1 LSLAH
6 TPSETTAVPGSGLP
20 GVQVIAKIRRLL
32 IVAGI
37 VALVYPSV
45 MVASQTYC
53 PGGIDGSGGFIDAS
67 GQPTDEAPVCI
78 ELTLAP
84 SPLVYVGI
92 AATVLLTLGRVMK
105 ANDEAGALQTLNRA
119 VIGITALV
127 GIGVVVAHV
136 WFSLIPVEGFT
147 AHSWS
152 IVHPFPFGT
161 IDVTTTPLIVE

>member
-1 LSLAH
+1 MSL
-6 TPSETTAVPGSGLP
+6 TQTAPKNVAGPGLP
-20 GVQVIAKIRRLL
+20 GIAIIAKIRRVL
-32 IVAGI
+32 ILAVIA
-37 VALVYPSV
+37 ALVYPSV

-53 PGGIDGSGGFIDAS
+53 PGGVDGSGGFIDAS

-84 SPLVYVGI
+84 SPLVYIGI
-92 AATVLLTLGRVMK
+92 AAIVLLALGRVMK
-105 ANDEAGALQTLNRA
+105 ANDEAAALQTLNRA
-119 VIGITALV
+119 VIGIVVLV
-127 GIGVVVAHV
+127 GIGVVVSHL
-136 WFSLIPVEGFT
+136 WFSLIPMESFT

>member
-1 LSLAH
+1 MSLAQ
-6 TPSETTAVPGSGLP
+6 TAPKTVAGPGLHS
-20 GVQVIAKIRRLL
+20 VAIVAKIRRVL
-32 IVAGI
+32 IVAVI
-37 VALVYPSV
+37 VALVFPTL
-45 MVASQTYC
+45 MAASRSYC

-78 ELTLAP
+78 ELALAP

-92 AATVLLTLGRVMK
+92 AAIVLLALGRVMK
-105 ANDEAGALQTLNRA
+105 ANDEAAALQTLNRA
-119 VIGITALV
+119 AIGITALV

-136 WFSLIPVEGFT
+136 WFFLIPVEGFT

>member
-1 LSLAH
+1 MSLAQ
-6 TPSETTAVPGSGLP
+6 TPPETSAVTGLP
-20 GVQVIAKIRRLL
+20 GVAIVAKIRRVL
-32 IVAGI
+32 IVAVI
-37 VALVYPSV
+37 AALVFPTL
-45 MVASQTYC
+45 MAASRTYC

-78 ELTLAP
+78 ELALAP

-92 AATVLLTLGRVMK
+92 AAIVLLTLGRVMK
-105 ANDEAGALQTLNRA
+105 ANDEAAALQTLNRA
-119 VIGITALV
+119 VIGIVALV